1 MAAISGSQGTKAT
14 AALQASQQ
22 PQKHFPQTEP
32 SPEEQR
38 NGQNYPHF
46 TSSCEKSKR
55 RERANVTSLRTNVSA
70 CPTICEEMIEVKERE
85 YRGVVKVHRDLLFFW
100 RDASHSSSKTEGSGH
115 EE

>member
-1 MAAISGSQGTKAT
+1 MGRIILISHHHVK
-14 AALQASQQ
+14 
-22 PQKHFPQTEP
+22 
-32 SPEEQR
+32 
-38 NGQNYPHF
+38 
-46 TSSCEKSKR
+46 KSKR